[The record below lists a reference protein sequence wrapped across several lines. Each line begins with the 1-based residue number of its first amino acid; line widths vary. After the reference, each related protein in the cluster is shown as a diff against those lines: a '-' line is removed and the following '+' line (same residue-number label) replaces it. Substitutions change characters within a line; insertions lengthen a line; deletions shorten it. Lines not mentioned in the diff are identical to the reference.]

1 MCLQLFRL
9 KMAKKRN
16 KTQNIKRDKKRDK
29 KRDNVN
35 LLDLIPHPCVE
46 WETNS
51 DDKIDLLVPKFRHVL
66 IERWI
71 KRLGKSTVFRI
82 HLDEFG
88 SYAWAQ
94 CDGRHTVFQIGNE
107 LKARYGSC
115 IDPVFDRL
123 SAFIRI
129 LIQNKLISLEGKP
142 PK

>member
-1 MCLQLFRL
+1 
-9 KMAKKRN
+9 MAKKRN
-16 KTQNIKRDKKRDK
+16 KKQNIKRDKKRDK

-51 DDKIDLLVPKFRHVL
+51 DDKIDLLVPKFRHFL

-88 SYAWAQ
+88 SYAWVQ
-94 CDGRHTVFQIGNE
+94 CNGRQTVFQIGNE
-107 LKARYGSC
+107 LKARYGSR

-129 LIQNKLISLEGKP
+129 LIQNKLISLESKP